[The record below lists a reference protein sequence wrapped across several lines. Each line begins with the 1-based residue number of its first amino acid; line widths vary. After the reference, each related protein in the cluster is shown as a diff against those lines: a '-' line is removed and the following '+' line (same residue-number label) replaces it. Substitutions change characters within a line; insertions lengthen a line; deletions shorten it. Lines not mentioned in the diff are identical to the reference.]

1 MRVGIFGG
9 SFNPPHNG
17 HINSLQ
23 TVHRKLGIDKIMVLP
38 NMQNP
43 LKVPVEGP
51 TPQQRKDMVQLA
63 LSSYN
68 DGFEVDDQEIT
79 RGGLSYMIDTVL
91 NYRKKIKAED
101 LYLIIGA
108 DNLESF
114 NEWKEYKKILTE
126 CNLIVTTRPG
136 FQIPTSQEDLPEFM
150 RDLVEE
156 YDFNFLEL
164 KTGRNIQFITL
175 ADVEISSSQ
184 LRKALRTGKS
194 VQKFLPLPVENYI
207 KEHGLYKPIGDRVGD
222 FKKFTAF
229 CGQVLFDKKAINVR
243 GYDLTNMSAPTEYAL
258 VASGTSTR
266 HASSL
271 AEQVADRVKEEYGVL
286 PQGIEGLDEGRW
298 VVLDYGALM
307 VHLFYDFV
315 RMEYSIENLWKEGKD
330 LRLLDETLKK

>member
-23 TVHRKLGIDKIMVLP
+23 TVHKKLGIDKIFVVP

-51 TPQQRKDMVQLA
+51 TPAQREEMVKLT
-63 LSSYN
+63 LNSY
-68 DGFEVDDQEIT
+68 GSAFEVDNQEIS
-79 RGGLSYMIDTVL
+79 RGGLSFTIDTVL
-91 NYRKKIKAED
+91 NYRKKVKAED

-136 FQIPTSQEDLPEFM
+136 FQIPTDEEDLPGYLK
-150 RDLVEE
+150 DLVEE

-175 ADVEISSSQ
+175 EDIEVASSQ

-194 VQKFLPLPVENYI
+194 VQRHLPLPVENYI
-207 KEHGLYKPIGDRVGD
+207 KEQGLYKPVGDRIGD
-222 FKKFTAF
+222 FKKFADF
-229 CGQVLFDKKAINVR
+229 CAQALFDKKAISVM
-243 GYDLTNMSAPTEYAL
+243 GYDLRELSAPTEYAL

-271 AEQVADRVKEEYGVL
+271 AEHVADRVKEEYGVL
-286 PQGIEGLDEGRW
+286 PQGIEGVDEGRW
-298 VVLDYGALM
+298 VVLDYGSLM

-315 RMEYSIENLWKEGKD
+315 RIEYSIEKLWKDGKD
-330 LRLLDETLKK
+330 LGLLDKTAKK